1 MEQKNVDVVITGT
14 AQETDTNMKEDSYR
28 KKKMTVSREV
38 DFTFENYTDSNPN
51 IDRWCDREFVYQ
63 TVKHMLMQRENDYH
77 SIEIDSVTVTF
88 YDIVKQAREFASE
101 RPNMSVSEAMNKMK
115 ELEYQ
120 TDIRT

>member
-115 ELEYQ
+115 ELEHQ
-120 TDIRT
+120 TDIRI

>member
-1 MEQKNVDVVITGT
+1 
-14 AQETDTNMKEDSYR
+14 
-28 KKKMTVSREV
+28 MTVSREV

-115 ELEYQ
+115 ELEHQ
-120 TDIRT
+120 TDIRI

>member
-28 KKKMTVSREV
+28 KRKMTVSREV

-51 IDRWCDREFVYQ
+51 IDGWCDRAYVYEE
-63 TVKHMLMQRENDYH
+63 VKHMLKQRKKDYH

-88 YDIVKQAREFASE
+88 YDIEKQAREFASE

-115 ELEYQ
+115 ELEHQ
-120 TDIRT
+120 TDIRI